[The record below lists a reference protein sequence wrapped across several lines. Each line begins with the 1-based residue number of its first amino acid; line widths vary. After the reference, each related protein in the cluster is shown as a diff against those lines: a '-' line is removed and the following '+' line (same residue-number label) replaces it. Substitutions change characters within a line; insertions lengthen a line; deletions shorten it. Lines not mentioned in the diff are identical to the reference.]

1 MSVKTSCPRI
11 PCTMIINLIQ
21 SISKMSLVTLALML
35 FWACPPPPN
44 LNSNQSNAN
53 QPGASAPRQASG
65 SGEVKFQPPGAWVS
79 EPTTMSMRVAQY
91 RLPRA
96 DGDTEDAS
104 LIVYYFGQGQGGSA
118 QANLD
123 RWIGQMEQPGGG
135 SSKDKAKTEKMTV
148 GGLDVTLLDVSGT
161 YTAEMT
167 PGSGSQQNKPGFRM
181 RAAVI
186 NTPKGAY
193 FVKLVGPEKTIARRD
208 AEFLSFI
215 RSFEFK

>member
-1 MSVKTSCPRI
+1 MG
-11 PCTMIINLIQ
+11 
-21 SISKMSLVTLALML
+21 LVALALM
-35 FWACPPPPN
+35 FVWACPPPPN

-53 QPGASAPRQASG
+53 QPGASAPRQASA
-65 SGEVKFQPPGAWVS
+65 SGDVKFQPPAAWVS
-79 EPTTMSMRVAQY
+79 EPSSSSMRVAQY

-96 DGDTEDAS
+96 AGDGEDAS

-135 SSKDKAKTEKMTV
+135 SSKEKAKTEKMTV
-148 GGLDVTLLDVSGT
+148 NGLDVTLLDVTGT

-167 PGSGSQQNKPGFRM
+167 PGSGNQQNKPGSRM
-181 RAAVI
+181 RAAMI
-186 NTPKGAY
+186 DTPKGAY
-193 FVKLVGPEKTIARRD
+193 FVKLVGPEKTIARWD
-208 AEFLSFI
+208 GEYMSFI